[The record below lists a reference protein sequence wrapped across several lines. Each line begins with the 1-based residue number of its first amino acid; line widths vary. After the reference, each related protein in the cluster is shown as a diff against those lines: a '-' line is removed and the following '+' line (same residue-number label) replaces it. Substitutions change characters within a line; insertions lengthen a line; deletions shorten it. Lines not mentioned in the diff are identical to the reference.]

1 MKVQRSERWGKK
13 IQLKNILWL
22 IFSMSVSALFSNNY
36 YTMAFNLESVNNLA
50 EACAIYEEAYEDATA
65 FAEKWQIT
73 IEEIND
79 LVLPELKE
87 KIISLKEGMMDSLN
101 YNCGRINEA
110 NMKLPWI
117 DEEIQRLQ
125 SLKKSYQTEIERRKS
140 WMKFCMESVWMDKA
154 ETDLNKLSFR
164 TTEQVVVIDW
174 TELPD
179 EYLRIK
185 KEPDK
190 TKIKEA
196 IKWGAQIDWCGII
209 QNHNLIIK

>member
-1 MKVQRSERWGKK
+1 
-13 IQLKNILWL
+13 
-22 IFSMSVSALFSNNY
+22 
-36 YTMAFNLESVNNLA
+36 MAFNLESVNNLA

>member
-1 MKVQRSERWGKK
+1 
-13 IQLKNILWL
+13 
-22 IFSMSVSALFSNNY
+22 MSVSALFSNSY

-110 NMKLPWI
+110 NMKLP
-117 DEEIQRLQ
+117 
-125 SLKKSYQTEIERRKS
+125 
-140 WMKFCMESVWMDKA
+140 
-154 ETDLNKLSFR
+154 
-164 TTEQVVVIDW
+164 
-174 TELPD
+174 
-179 EYLRIK
+179 
-185 KEPDK
+185 
-190 TKIKEA
+190 
-196 IKWGAQIDWCGII
+196 
-209 QNHNLIIK
+209 

>member
-1 MKVQRSERWGKK
+1 
-13 IQLKNILWL
+13 
-22 IFSMSVSALFSNNY
+22 MS
-36 YTMAFNLESVNNLA
+36 FNLDSVNNLA
-50 EACAIYEEAYEDATA
+50 EACAIYQEAYEDATA

-73 IEEIND
+73 IEEIEE
-79 LVLPELKE
+79 LVLPELRDR
-87 KIISLKEGMMDSLN
+87 IISLKDTMVDSFN
-101 YNCGRINEA
+101 YNCGRINEI

-125 SLKKSYQTEIERRKS
+125 SLKKSYQTEIDRRKS
-140 WMKFCMESVWMDKA
+140 WMKFCMESVGMNKV

-164 TTEQVVVIDW
+164 TTEQVVVMDW
-174 TELPD
+174 VELPD
-179 EYLRIK
+179 EYMRIK

-196 IKWGAQIDWCGII
+196 IKWWEQIDWCGII

>member
-1 MKVQRSERWGKK
+1 
-13 IQLKNILWL
+13 
-22 IFSMSVSALFSNNY
+22 MSVSALFSNSY

>member
-1 MKVQRSERWGKK
+1 
-13 IQLKNILWL
+13 
-22 IFSMSVSALFSNNY
+22 
-36 YTMAFNLESVNNLA
+36 MAFNLESVNNLA

-87 KIISLKEGMMDSLN
+87 KIISLKEGMMDSFN

-164 TTEQVVVIDW
+164 TTEQVVVVDW
-174 TELPD
+174 IELPD

>member
-1 MKVQRSERWGKK
+1 
-13 IQLKNILWL
+13 
-22 IFSMSVSALFSNNY
+22 MSISALFSNSY

-87 KIISLKEGMMDSLN
+87 KIISLKEEMKDSLN
-101 YNCGRINEA
+101 YNCGRINDV

>member
-1 MKVQRSERWGKK
+1 M
-13 IQLKNILWL
+13 IL
-22 IFSMSVSALFSNNY
+22 IMSSIVYYFSLFNYVSM
-36 YTMAFNLESVNNLA
+36 TFNLNSVNDLA
-50 EACAIYEEAYEDATA
+50 EACAIYQEAYEDAGA

-73 IEEIND
+73 IWEIEEM
-79 LVLPELKE
+79 VLPELRD
-87 KIISLKEGMMDSLN
+87 KIISLKDTMVDSFN
-101 YNCGRINEA
+101 YNCGRINEI

-125 SLKKSYQTEIERRKS
+125 SLKKSYQTEVERRKS
-140 WMKFCMESVWMDKA
+140 WMKFCMESVGMEKV

-164 TTEQVVVIDW
+164 TTEQVVVMDW
-174 TELPD
+174 VELPE

-196 IKWGAQIDWCGII
+196 IKWWEQIDWCGII
-209 QNHNLIIK
+209 QNHNLIIR

>member
-1 MKVQRSERWGKK
+1 M
-13 IQLKNILWL
+13 
-22 IFSMSVSALFSNNY
+22 
-36 YTMAFNLESVNNLA
+36 TFNLDAVNDLA
-50 EACAIYEEAYEDATA
+50 EACAIYQEAYEDATA

-73 IEEIND
+73 IGEIEE
-79 LVLPELKE
+79 LVLPELRDR
-87 KIISLKEGMMDSLN
+87 IISLKDTMVDSFN
-101 YNCGRINEA
+101 YNCGRINEI

-117 DEEIQRLQ
+117 DDEIQRLQ
-125 SLKKSYQTEIERRKS
+125 WLKKSYQAEIDRRKS
-140 WMKFCMESVWMDKA
+140 WMKFCMESVGMEKV

-174 TELPD
+174 VELPE

-196 IKWGAQIDWCGII
+196 IKWGTQIDWCGII